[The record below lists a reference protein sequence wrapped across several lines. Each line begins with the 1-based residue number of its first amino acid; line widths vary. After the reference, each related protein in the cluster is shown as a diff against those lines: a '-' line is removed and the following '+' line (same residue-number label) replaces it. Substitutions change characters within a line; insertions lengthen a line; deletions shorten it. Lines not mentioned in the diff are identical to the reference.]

1 MNALKMVLCRLTLA
15 AGETAIDLEAGEGD
29 DLALGV
35 GFFGSL
41 EKFVNQKTGVAFISP
56 VAAVDG
62 ENIHVFNSTFE
73 HLLKRFDHFIFH
85 SLVDFFSEGG

>member
-1 MNALKMVLCRLTLA
+1 MNALKMMLCRLTLA

-29 DLALGV
+29 DLALGA

-41 EKFVNQKTGVAFISP
+41 EEFVNQKAGVALISP

-62 ENIHVFNSTFE
+62 ENIHVFGSTLDY
-73 HLLKRFDHFIFH
+73 LLKRFDHFIFH
-85 SLVDFFSEGG
+85 SLIDFFSEGG